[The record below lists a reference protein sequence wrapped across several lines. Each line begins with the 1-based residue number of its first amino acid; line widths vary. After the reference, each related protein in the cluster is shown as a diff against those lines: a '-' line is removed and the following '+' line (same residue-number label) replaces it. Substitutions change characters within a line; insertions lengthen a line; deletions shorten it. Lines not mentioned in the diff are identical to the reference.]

1 VSLSSEVRLLLGKL
15 VRKNCE
21 LVNLRRLGK
30 QIAGLG
36 FFHQS
41 RHLAVALWIVTV
53 SGETI
58 AGVRAVWPFEASQL
72 LTPTVRQLYV
82 ARALRLAPFERT
94 PLEI

>member
-1 VSLSSEVRLLLGKL
+1 MTHSGHGRVLCSVSGTSHK
-15 VRKNCE
+15 
-21 LVNLRRLGK
+21 
-30 QIAGLG
+30 
-36 FFHQS
+36 F
-41 RHLAVALWIVTV
+41 LWIVTV

-58 AGVRAVWPFEASQL
+58 AGVRAVLPFEASQL